1 MSKEHTLGKYVNLS
15 DLTKLY
21 TAYSY
26 GGLTHAGASIVTS
39 FADGALSSAYKTE
52 KGYATLTTFWGY
64 LAYKTISDLTKH
76 NKIPEGY
83 KAPVYALATLTVAGM
98 VMFGPDVFGKSTS
111 TQKTMESLKITAS
124 LFDETGV
131 INELGQKFDQGF
143 TTGITYGAKNI
154 RAVLSNKFILYSTAD
169 QSLQLVKLALMYKFF
184 NALPNGKMAA
194 LFAKDSNNP
203 LKYLLLL
210 SLKQAIKT
218 TIDLLFGKVSA
229 KLSSTLSKDIE
240 KSVAK
245 IALKEGNTQTVMKLG
260 DKALGLSHKVSSIS
274 SVAKTGISSTLETI
288 ALPFI
293 TRSPSSDKSSV
304 TVMIESYPGMVLSE
318 MLINTIFSQRNLEMV
333 TQKLKKYFEG
343 NSPETDEDSEKA
355 SQKLGAFTINTVQN
369 PSTYAFSNIQEIAKL
384 GGNRFMLN
392 KLLTYLDKEKS
403 SSGIQIGGS
412 FEEIFKFFKGSIQDM
427 LYLMLFMHYNIDQ
440 QKLFSL
446 ESDLNTLT
454 TALGISQNG
463 QSFVDS
469 TLDPK
474 EIEETLYT
482 LKLGIHYGPIRSLN
496 TGPSLVIEGYKL
508 EKSSGEPM
516 LSIPRL
522 EFKPGEIYAITG
534 KIGTGKTTLLSD
546 IAKCMMPAFNSGGTI
561 SYPRYGEEEVPLI
574 FCGTVPFAPPGTTL
588 FQKIT
593 YRLPSTYV
601 DTHKSELEESILS
614 LFTEFGQTFSKETLQ
629 VKGKGILEA
638 STGQGKII
646 MILGAILYKQYL
658 NKPVFLVFDE
668 TLANLD
674 EDTTEKVC
682 NKIKAVF
689 GDSIVVSV
697 DHNAKHNGQFY
708 SHYIDLSKYKT
719 IKEVED
725 PTTELDHKDSP
736 LMPSVEEEQERDV
749 IGGLVD
755 ISSEEV

>member
-1 MSKEHTLGKYVNLS
+1 MSKERTLGKYVNLS

-26 GGLTHAGASIVTS
+26 GGLAHAGASILTS

-64 LAYKTISDLTKH
+64 LAYKTIADLSKH

-83 KAPVYALATLTVAGM
+83 KAPIYALATLTVAGM
-98 VMFGPDVFGKSTS
+98 VMFGPDIFGKSTS

-131 INELGQKFDQGF
+131 IKELGQKFDQGF
-143 TTGITYGAKNI
+143 TAGITYGAKNI
-154 RAVLSNKFILYSTAD
+154 KAVLSNKFILYSGAD
-169 QSLQLVKLALMYKFF
+169 QSLKLVKLALMYKFF

-218 TIDLLFGKVSA
+218 TMDLLFGKVSA

-260 DKALGLSHKVSSIS
+260 DKVLGLSHKVSSIS

-293 TRSPSSDKSSV
+293 TRSSSSDKSSV
-304 TVMIESYPGMVLSE
+304 TIMMESYPGMVLSE
-318 MLINTIFSQRNLEMV
+318 MLINTLFSSRNLEILI
-333 TQKLKKYFEG
+333 QKLKSIGYFKDT
-343 NSPETDEDSEKA
+343 SPEIDEDSEKT
-355 SQKLGAFTINTVQN
+355 SQKLGPFTISAVQN

-392 KLLTYLDKEKS
+392 KLLTYLDKGKS
-403 SSGIQIGGS
+403 SSGSQIVGS
-412 FEEIFKFFKGSIQDM
+412 LEEIFKFFKGSIQDM

-474 EIEETLYT
+474 EIEETL
-482 LKLGIHYGPIRSLN
+482 LALQIGSHYGPTRLISEGLSL
-496 TGPSLVIEGYKL
+496 SIKGYKL
-508 EKSSGEPM
+508 AKSSGEP
-516 LSIPRL
+516 LLNIPQL
-522 EFKPGEIYAITG
+522 EFIPGRINAITG

-546 IAKCMMPAFNSGGTI
+546 IAKCMLPAFTSTGII
-561 SYPRYGEEEVPLI
+561 SYPRYGEEEFSLI

-601 DTHKSELEESILS
+601 DAHKSELEESILS
-614 LFTEFGQTFSKETLQ
+614 LFTEFGQSFSKETLQ
-629 VKGKGILEA
+629 VKGKGVLEA

-682 NKIKAVF
+682 SKIKTVF

-708 SHYIDLSKYKT
+708 SHYTDLSRYKT
-719 IKEVED
+719 IPEVEEEATVD
-725 PTTELDHKDSP
+725 YKEPIQP
-736 LMPSVEEEQERDV
+736 LPEEEQERNITGDTAQSD
-749 IGGLVD
+749 LFD
-755 ISSEEV
+755 